1 MDTLWPIIEHLE
13 FLVFPLTIN
22 FSKEIYKDLYNFF
35 FFEGKAK
42 SKTGHKR
49 IKLPRLYKYI
59 HLNELKICITVTGW
73 IPLNNA
79 KINIKPFT
87 RQNKFKTI
95 QGLFDKIMKHGLKS
109 ILAQV
114 PSICIQNMGISKKN
128 FIPTTETLKR
138 SKSFLDKFKKKR
150 DESLSDLDRQKIEG
164 IKIMFGKNFK

>member
-1 MDTLWPIIEHLE
+1 M
-13 FLVFPLTIN
+13 
-22 FSKEIYKDLYNFF
+22 KEKP
-35 FFEGKAK
+35 KAK
-42 SKTGHKR
+42 LG
-49 IKLPRLYKYI
+49 IKG
-59 HLNELKICITVTGW
+59 LNCRGFINTFITGW